1 MLPGRTDCPRSAT
14 VARVSVDVRIPTLL
28 RGYTGGA
35 ASVAAAPGSVRQL
48 VDSLETAYP
57 GIRARVLDETGSVR
71 RFVNIYVGE
80 DDVRF
85 GDGLDTEAAD
95 GATVSIIPAVAGG

>member
-1 MLPGRTDCPRSAT
+1 MLPGPTDGPRSAT

-28 RGYTGGA
+28 RGYTDGA
-35 ASVAAAPGSVRQL
+35 ASVAAAPGSVRDL
-48 VDSLETAYP
+48 LAALEAAHP
-57 GIRARVLDETGSVR
+57 GIRARVLDETGAVR

-85 GDGLDTEAAD
+85 GAGLDTVASD
-95 GATVSIIPAVAGG
+95 GTTVSIIPAVAGG